1 MWSLQHIQYATIRAV
16 ANTSLYIKSSSYLS
30 PSTQPDLFKTYPTR
44 PHLYACRIFFPKSH
58 RESQS
63 QNQSQNQSQKP
74 KSLLPL
80 IIRAHG
86 GGFVVNAPAADD
98 ILARRLS
105 DTANCLV
112 VSLDYS
118 KSPQNK
124 FPVAYEDVIAQSLSI
139 IEDSELP
146 IDKSKVILCGS
157 SAGGNLLLA
166 ASSDPRLHSKLAGVI
181 SIYPVVDFAPG
192 AAAKIATRPDPS
204 VPDFIGESWDAIR
217 SLYLPDSPAD
227 DQPSM
232 NDPRLSPAFFSSRRN
247 FPPEVL
253 LLGAEHDMFCSELED
268 MAEKLAAGR
277 PKVGLEGKAG
287 WKAEGVRWYKVLG
300 QAHAFEGFKGK
311 TAEAEEER
319 VKAVDGMVGCMV
331 EWAGEVVVK
340 GHGKQ

>member
-1 MWSLQHIQYATIRAV
+1 MWSLQHIQYATIRAI
-16 ANTSLYIKSSSYLS
+16 ANTSLYIKSSPYLS
-30 PSTQPDLFKTYPTR
+30 PSTQPDLFKTYSTR
-44 PHLYACRIFFPKSH
+44 PHLYACRIFFPNSH

-63 QNQSQNQSQKP
+63 QSQSQKP
-74 KSLLPL
+74 KSLPL

-105 DTANCLV
+105 DAANCLV

-139 IEDSELP
+139 IEDSDLP

-166 ASSDPRLHSKLAGVI
+166 ASSDSRLRSKLAGVI
-181 SIYPVVDFAPG
+181 SIYPVVDFAPS
-192 AAAKIATRPDPS
+192 AAAKMASRPDPS
-204 VPDFIGESWDAIR
+204 VPDFIGESWDTIQ
-217 SLYLPDSPAD
+217 SLYLLDPPAD
-227 DQPSM
+227 PPSM
-232 NDPRLSPAFFSSRRN
+232 DDPRLSPTFFSSRQC
-247 FPPEVL
+247 FPLEVL
-253 LLGAEHDMFCSELED
+253 LIGAEHDMFCAELED
-268 MAEKLAAGR
+268 MAKKLAAGR
-277 PKVGLEGKAG
+277 TKVGLEGKAG

-331 EWAGEVVVK
+331 EWVGEVVVK
-340 GHGKQ
+340 GHGK

>member
-1 MWSLQHIQYATIRAV
+1 MWSLQHIQYATIRAI

-44 PHLYACRIFFPKSH
+44 PDLYACRIFFPKSH
-58 RESQS
+58 REGQSQS
-63 QNQSQNQSQKP
+63 QGQKP
-74 KSLLPL
+74 KSLPL

-146 IDKSKVILCGS
+146 IDRSKVILCGS

-181 SIYPVVDFAPG
+181 SIYPVVDFAPS
-192 AAAKIATRPDPS
+192 AAAKTATRPDPS
-204 VPDFIGESWDAIR
+204 VPDFIGESWDTIR

-227 DQPSM
+227 QPSID
-232 NDPRLSPAFFSSRRN
+232 DPRLSPTFFSSRQN

-253 LLGAEHDMFCSELED
+253 LIGAEHDMFCAELED
-268 MAEKLAAGR
+268 MAEKLAAR
-277 PKVGLEGKAG
+277 RTKVGLEGKAG
-287 WKAEGVRWYKVLG
+287 WKVEGVRWYKVLG
-300 QAHAFEGFKGK
+300 QAHAFEGFKEK

-331 EWAGEVVVK
+331 EWVGEVVVK

>member
-1 MWSLQHIQYATIRAV
+1 MWSLQHIQYATIRAI

-30 PSTQPDLFKTYPTR
+30 PSTQPDLSKTYPTR

-63 QNQSQNQSQKP
+63 QSQNQSQKP
-74 KSLLPL
+74 KSLPL

-139 IEDSELP
+139 IDDSELP

-166 ASSDPRLHSKLAGVI
+166 ASSDPRLRSK
-181 SIYPVVDFAPG
+181 IYPVVDFALG
-192 AAAKIATRPDPS
+192 AAAKMATRPDPS
-204 VPDFIGESWDAIR
+204 VPDFIGASWNTIQ
-217 SLYLPDSPAD
+217 SLYLPDCPAG
-227 DQPSM
+227 QPSM
-232 NDPRLSPAFFSSRRN
+232 DDPRLSPTFFSSRQD

-253 LLGAEHDMFCSELED
+253 LIGAEHDMFCAELGD

-277 PKVGLEGKAG
+277 AKVGLEGKAG

-319 VKAVDGMVGCMV
+319 VEAVDGMVGCMV
-331 EWAGEVVVK
+331 EWVGEVVVK

>member
-1 MWSLQHIQYATIRAV
+1 MWSLQHIQYATIRAI

-63 QNQSQNQSQKP
+63 QSQSQKP
-74 KSLLPL
+74 KSLPL

-112 VSLDYS
+112 VSLDYN

-166 ASSDPRLHSKLAGVI
+166 ASSDSRLHSKLAGVI
-181 SIYPVVDFAPG
+181 SIYPVVDFAPS
-192 AAAKIATRPDPS
+192 AAAKMATRPDPS
-204 VPDFIGESWDAIR
+204 VPDFIGESWDTIQ
-217 SLYLPDSPAD
+217 SLYFPDSPAD
-227 DQPSM
+227 QPSM
-232 NDPRLSPAFFSSRRN
+232 DDPRLSPTFFSSRQN

-253 LLGAEHDMFCSELED
+253 LIGAEHDMFCAELED

-277 PKVGLEGKAG
+277 TKVGLEGKAG

-331 EWAGEVVVK
+331 EWVGEVVVK

>member
-1 MWSLQHIQYATIRAV
+1 MWSLQHVQYATIRAI

-30 PSTQPDLFKTYPTR
+30 PSTQPDIFKTDPTR
-44 PHLYACRIFFPKSH
+44 PHLYACRIFLPKSH

-63 QNQSQNQSQKP
+63 QSQGQEP
-74 KSLLPL
+74 KTLPL

-124 FPVAYEDVIAQSLSI
+124 FPAAYEDVIAQSLSI

-166 ASSDPRLHSKLAGVI
+166 ASSDPRLRSKLAGVI

-192 AAAKIATRPDPS
+192 AAAKMATRPDPS
-204 VPDFIGESWDAIR
+204 VPDFIGGSWDAIQ
-217 SLYLPDSPAD
+217 SLYLPDCPA

-232 NDPRLSPAFFSSRRN
+232 DDPRLSPAFFSSRQD

-253 LLGAEHDMFCSELED
+253 LIGAEHDMFCAELGD

-277 PKVGLEGKAG
+277 TKVGLEGKGKAE

-319 VKAVDGMVGCMV
+319 VEAVDGMVGCMV
-331 EWAGEVVVK
+331 EWVGEVVTK

>member
-1 MWSLQHIQYATIRAV
+1 MWSLQHIQYATIRAI

-30 PSTQPDLFKTYPTR
+30 PSTQPDLFKTYLTR
-44 PHLYACRIFFPKSH
+44 SHLYACRIFFPKSH

-63 QNQSQNQSQKP
+63 QSQSQSQKP
-74 KSLLPL
+74 KSLPL

-112 VSLDYS
+112 VSLDYN

-166 ASSDPRLHSKLAGVI
+166 ASSDPRLRSKLAGVI
-181 SIYPVVDFAPG
+181 SIYPVVDFAPS
-192 AAAKIATRPDPS
+192 AVAKMATRPDPS
-204 VPDFIGESWDAIR
+204 VPDFIGESYDTIQ
-217 SLYLPDSPAD
+217 SLYFPDSPAD
-227 DQPSM
+227 QPSM
-232 NDPRLSPAFFSSRRN
+232 DDPRLSPTFFSSRQN

-253 LLGAEHDMFCSELED
+253 LIGAEHDMFCAELES

-277 PKVGLEGKAG
+277 TKVGLEGKAG

-331 EWAGEVVVK
+331 EWVGEVVVE